1 MRLLCDEML
10 HGLARWLRAAGHDT
24 ALAERGGD
32 DAALLRRAA
41 AEQRRLLTRDRRLA
55 ARADA
60 GAAVFVPEAGS
71 LDSVAFELRER
82 LALDWLAAPFTR
94 CLVDNTPLIPAAP
107 EDALRVPAAS
117 RPLAAQLHRCP
128 RCGRVYWPG
137 SHFRRMR
144 ARLEAWAG
152 GRRSPGNDALG

>member
-1 MRLLCDEML
+1 ML
-10 HGLARWLRAAGHDT
+10 HGVARWLRAAGHDT
-24 ALAERGGD
+24 ALAEGGAD
-32 DAALLRRAA
+32 DRALLRRAA
-41 AEQRRLLTRDRRLA
+41 TEQRRLLTRDRRLA

-60 GAAVFVPEAGS
+60 GADVFVPEAES
-71 LDSVAFELRER
+71 LDAVALELRER

-94 CLVDNTPLIPAAP
+94 CLVDNTRLAPAEP

-128 RCGRVYWPG
+128 ACGRLYWPG

-152 GRRSPGNDALG
+152 GRCAPADDAPR